1 MITQF
6 IRALMGKPATGKPPT
21 GKTPTGKPPAKNKA
35 NKASPATQYKAKRLG
50 VDSSNISRAAYSVAQ
65 TLQNKGFAGLIVG
78 GAVRD
83 LMLGMRPKDFDIATN
98 ATPEEVK
105 RLFRRAFI
113 IGRRFRIVHVMVG
126 GETIEVTTF
135 RAAPQ
140 NQGQTQGQ
148 TQGQNRG
155 QAQMTGRSGRVLDD
169 NDFGSQSEDAA
180 RRDFTVNALYYD
192 PVAEIIYDYFDGV
205 ADVKAKMLRMI
216 GDPLTRYRED
226 PVRILR
232 ALRFAAKLNF
242 KLDHASETPIRGAA
256 HLLKDVPEARLF
268 MEFMKL
274 VMSGQALACL
284 QALHQYGLHR
294 VLWRELA
301 AIVDTPSAFVEAV
314 LYATDQRVQNDQ
326 SVSPGFLLAGLCWD
340 AFDQRWQALIAGGAL
355 PMPALHQA
363 ADEVFA
369 QKLGQFGVQRK
380 IESDMREIWDLQARL
395 QKTTG
400 KMPLRMVE
408 HPRFRAGYD
417 FLLLRAQSGNAP
429 AELAQWWTDFYHGD
443 EDARANLLQAIK
455 KSSTTSTRRRRK
467 KKAIAPLA
475 TSSAE

>member
-6 IRALMGKPATGKPPT
+6 IRALMGKPATGKPP
-21 GKTPTGKPPAKNKA
+21 AKSKA

-140 NQGQTQGQ
+140 A
-148 TQGQNRG
+148 QGQNRG

-314 LYATDQRVQNDQ
+314 LCATDQRVQNDQ

-467 KKAIAPLA
+467 KKAISPLA

>member
-1 MITQF
+1 MITKL
-6 IRALMGKPATGKPPT
+6 IRTLMGR
-21 GKTPTGKPPAKNKA
+21 PPAKSKA
-35 NKASPATQYKAKRLG
+35 KKGSSATQYKAKRLG

-65 TLQNKGFAGLIVG
+65 TLQNKGFTGLLVG

-83 LMLGMRPKDFDIATN
+83 LMLGMRPKDFDVATN

-113 IGRRFRIVHVMVG
+113 IGRRFRIVHVMEG
-126 GETIEVTTF
+126 SETIEVTTF

-140 NQGQTQGQ
+140 AQGQTQGQ
-148 TQGQNRG
+148 TQG

-169 NDFGSQSEDAA
+169 NDFGSQSEDAG

-192 PVAEIIYDYFDGV
+192 PVAEVIYDYFDGV

-256 HLLKDVPEARLF
+256 NLLKDVPEARLF

-340 AFDQRWQALIAGGAL
+340 AFDQRWQALIAGGEL

-380 IESDMREIWDLQARL
+380 IESDMRESWDLQARL

-429 AELAQWWTDFYHGD
+429 AALAQWWTDFYHGD
-443 EDARANLLQAIK
+443 EDARSNLLQPLK
-455 KSSTTSTRRRRK
+455 KTSSTNVRRRRK
-467 KKAIAPLA
+467 KKASSEISPAL
-475 TSSAE
+475 SSAE